1 MLKSLTQFTGSQL
14 AVFATMCSHRAQTDP
29 DRAWRGLWAELAV
42 LAAEERDR
50 RATTVR
56 ALDRDA
62 EGLVDAEEVGAL
74 TDPSAVPAVW
84 SADQYAALTAAD
96 VELVRQANNG

>member
-1 MLKSLTQFTGSQL
+1 MLTSLSDFTGAQL
-14 AVFATMCSHRAQTDP
+14 AVLATLCAHRAQTEE

-42 LAAEERDR
+42 LAAEERDH

-62 EGLVDAEEVGAL
+62 ESLADAEEVGAL

-84 SADQYAALTAAD
+84 SADQYAASTAAD
-96 VELVRQANNG
+96 VELVRRANNG